1 MNHKSNMN
9 AGEESDDRVVPAK
22 CPNKDGSLTLAEGAE
37 GRRSTKEN
45 SGQTTASQTQSWGNA
60 LSGLHRVREAA
71 KKDKRL
77 QFTALLHHVS
87 VPLLLDSFY
96 ALKREAAP
104 GVDGLTW
111 QEYETDLDKR
121 LEDLHS
127 RVHRGTYRALPS
139 KRAYI
144 LKQDGRQRPLGIAAL
159 EDKIVQHAVGTV
171 LNQIY
176 EEDFLGF
183 SYGFRPRRGTH
194 DALDALWVGIMRKKV
209 NWVLD
214 ADIRDCFGSFSH
226 GWMVKFLQHRI
237 GDSPLL
243 CNVYLHYVFEPPG
256 RRPWLGASASAAP
269 KDRYADDM
277 VLGFQYRAEAER
289 FLQDW
294 RERLRKFDLELHPDK
309 TRLIEFGRFAAVN
322 RKQRG
327 EGKPETFNFLG
338 FTHICGQTR
347 KNGKFLVLRKSIRKR
362 LLAKLKRVRDDLRI
376 RMHQPLA
383 VVGKW
388 LRSVV
393 QGYFNYHAVPGNI
406 ASLRNFRFEVST
418 LWWRV
423 IRRRSQRSRI
433 QWELV
438 SQLVEEWL
446 PLPKILHPYPF
457 LRFDAKHLR

>member
-127 RVHRGTYRALPS
+127 RVHGGTYRALPS

-269 KDRYADDM
+269 KDRKRN
-277 VLGFQYRAEAER
+277 V
-289 FLQDW
+289 
-294 RERLRKFDLELHPDK
+294 
-309 TRLIEFGRFAAVN
+309 GRRCKAAA
-322 RKQRG
+322 
-327 EGKPETFNFLG
+327 
-338 FTHICGQTR
+338 
-347 KNGKFLVLRKSIRKR
+347 KSPS
-362 LLAKLKRVRDDLRI
+362 LAKSPFLSPTIPHPRVRRPSAI
-376 RMHQPLA
+376 SES
-383 VVGKW
+383 GGG
-388 LRSVV
+388 SVD
-393 QGYFNYHAVPGNI
+393 P
-406 ASLRNFRFEVST
+406 
-418 LWWRV
+418 
-423 IRRRSQRSRI
+423 
-433 QWELV
+433 
-438 SQLVEEWL
+438 
-446 PLPKILHPYPF
+446 
-457 LRFDAKHLR
+457 RFDAGGTSPSIRAKKTQSSHEYRHPAPNSLSSS